1 MCARPRPRPDC
12 CVPEGEDGGGWTH
25 RSAETSSGPIS
36 DIHTRTMAV
45 AGWQVSLYLTMRNIN
60 EQIWYVGLESVTCFI
75 HTNISYAVFIQKVK
89 YKRRIGKWY

>member
-25 RSAETSSGPIS
+25 RSAGTSSGLIS

-45 AGWQVSLYLTMRNIN
+45 AGQFISHNAMRNIN
-60 EQIWYVGLESVTCFI
+60 KQIWCVGSDSVTCFI
-75 HTNISYAVFIQKVK
+75 HE
-89 YKRRIGKWY
+89 